1 MKTRS
6 YKVLFMAGIL
16 GLVCTTSCK
25 KQLDINQNPNVPAV
39 ANGTPSVVFPAAV
52 FGTAAGVAGEFG
64 IIGAI
69 WGQYVTQ
76 SAFSNQYKTIDA
88 YQIGT
93 ADYNRGYRNLFANG
107 LKNYQFVLDKS
118 KETENWNFYLMAAT
132 MKAYTAQVL
141 VDLYDQIPYSEA
153 LQGTA
158 NLTPKFDDGY
168 SIYQDL
174 LKLLDTA
181 LAKPLNPGVLTPA
194 DKSADLVFKGDLDK
208 WTRFANSMK
217 MKLYLRMVNKKPQEA
232 QAGIEKL
239 YADGAKFLNT
249 DAALTGFTNVKDKD
263 NPMYEQNIRSLNT
276 PDNLRA
282 SYTFTSFLIANN
294 DPRAAYFFGTPNP
307 TAVHQGDY
315 TGTNPSYK
323 TATVLVQRP
332 DDPVVF
338 MSAAESYFMQAES
351 RERYFGGDGAKALY
365 DQGVLAA
372 FAETGNDG
380 SAFIA
385 PGGAYEYPF
394 GSLEE
399 KIQAISTQ
407 KWVACAY
414 GVHYLEGFF
423 EKNRTGYPK
432 TSPVYSELDNN
443 TVNPDYVPGE
453 FVTSKNSVLGPGQLP
468 KRLVF
473 PLLETQANPNAP
485 ALVPITTPV
494 WWAL

>member
-6 YKVLFMAGIL
+6 YKIFFIAGIA
-16 GLVCTTSCK
+16 GLLLTTSCK

-52 FGTAAGVAGEFG
+52 FGTAAGVGGELA
-64 IIGAI
+64 IVGAI
-69 WGQYVTQ
+69 WGEYVTQ

-88 YQIGT
+88 YQLGT

-118 KETENWNFYLMAAT
+118 KETQNWNFYIMAAT

-141 VDLYDQIPYSEA
+141 VDLYDKIPYSEA

-168 SIYQDL
+168 NIYLDL

-181 LAKPLNPGVLTPA
+181 LAKPLKASILTPA
-194 DKSADLVFKGDLDK
+194 DKSADLIFNGDLDK

-217 MKLYLRMVNKKPQEA
+217 MKLYLRMVNKKPQDAET
-232 QAGIEKL
+232 GIKKL

-282 SYTFTSFLIANN
+282 SFTFTSFLTSHN
-294 DPRAAYFFGTPNP
+294 DTRATYFFGTATP
-307 TAVHQGDY
+307 TAIHQGDY

-332 DDPVVF
+332 TDPVVF

-365 DQGVLAA
+365 DKGVLAA

-385 PGGAYEYPF
+385 PGGEYEYPS

-407 KWVACAY
+407 KWAACAY

-432 TSPVYSELDNN
+432 TSPVYSTDAS
-443 TVNPDYVPGE
+443 YVPGE

>member
-6 YKVLFMAGIL
+6 YKLFTAGLICL
-16 GLVCTTSCK
+16 LFTASCK

-39 ANGTPSVVFPAAV
+39 ENGTPSVVFPAGV
-52 FGTAAGVAGEFG
+52 FGTAAGVGGELA

-69 WGQYVTQ
+69 WGEYVTQ
-76 SAFSNQYKTIDA
+76 SAFSNQYKTIAA

-93 ADYNRGYRNLFANG
+93 SDYNRGYRNLFANG

-118 KETENWNFYLMAAT
+118 KETENWNFYIMAAT

-141 VDLYDQIPYSEA
+141 VDLYDQIPYFEA
-153 LQGTA
+153 LQGTG

-168 SIYQDL
+168 TIYQDL

-181 LAKPLNPGVLTPA
+181 LSKPLNPALLTKS
-194 DKSADLVFKGDLDK
+194 DKSADLIFGGDMNE

-239 YADGAKFLNT
+239 YADNAQFLDK
-249 DAALTGFTNVKDKD
+249 DAALTGFTDVKDKD

-282 SYTFTSFLIANN
+282 SYTFTSFLTEHN
-294 DPRAAYFFGTPNP
+294 DPRAEFFFGTTSP
-307 TAVHQGDY
+307 TPVHQGDY
-315 TGTNPSYK
+315 AGTDPSYK
-323 TATVLVQRP
+323 TATVLVQDP
-332 DDPVVF
+332 SDPVVF
-338 MSAAESYFMQAES
+338 MSEAESYFMQAES
-351 RERYFGGDGAKALY
+351 RERYFGGPGAKELY
-365 DQGVLAA
+365 DQGVLAS
-372 FAETGNDG
+372 FGETGNDG
-380 SAFIA
+380 TAFIA
-385 PGGAYEYPF
+385 PGGDYAYPS
-394 GSLEE
+394 GGLEQ
-399 KIQAISTQ
+399 KIEAISVQ
-407 KWVACAY
+407 KWISCAY

-432 TSPVYSELDNN
+432 TSPVYSTD
-443 TVNPDYVPGE
+443 PAYVPGE
-453 FVTSKNSVLGPGQLP
+453 FVVSNNSVLGPGQLP

-473 PLLETQANPNAP
+473 PLLESQANPNTP

>member
-6 YKVLFMAGIL
+6 YKIFFIAGLAGIL
-16 GLVCTTSCK
+16 LNTSCK

-39 ANGTPSVVFPAAV
+39 ANGTPSVVFPAGV
-52 FGTAAGVAGEFG
+52 FGTAAGIGGELA

-69 WGQYVTQ
+69 WGEYVTQ
-76 SAFSNQYKTIDA
+76 SAFSNQYKTIAA
-88 YQIGT
+88 YQLGKS
-93 ADYNRGYRNLFANG
+93 DYNRGYRNLFANG

-118 KETENWNFYLMAAT
+118 KETQNWNFYIMAAT

-153 LQGTA
+153 LQGTG

-168 SIYQDL
+168 TIYLDL

-181 LAKPLNPGVLTPA
+181 LAKPLNADILTKS
-194 DKSADLVFKGDLDK
+194 DKSADLLFNGDMSE

-239 YADGAKFLNT
+239 YADNAEFLDK
-249 DAALTGFTNVKDKD
+249 DAALTGFTDVRDKD

-282 SYTFTSFLIANN
+282 SYTFVSFLTEHN
-294 DPRAAYFFGTPNP
+294 DPRTKFFFGTSSP
-307 TAVHQGDY
+307 TPVHQGDY
-315 TGTNPSYK
+315 AGTDPTYQN
-323 TATVLVQRP
+323 ATVLVQNP
-332 DDPVVF
+332 TDPVVF
-338 MSAAESYFMQAES
+338 MSEAESYFMQAES
-351 RERYFGGDGAKALY
+351 RERYFGGAGAKELY
-365 DQGVLAA
+365 DQGVLAS
-372 FAETGNDG
+372 FAATGNDG
-380 SAFIA
+380 TPFIA
-385 PGGAYEYPF
+385 PESDYAYPTGG
-394 GSLEE
+394 LEQ
-399 KIQAISTQ
+399 KIEAISVQ
-407 KWVACAY
+407 KWISCAY

-423 EKNRTGYPK
+423 EKNRTGYPR
-432 TSPVYSELDNN
+432 TSPVYSTDPN
-443 TVNPDYVPGE
+443 YVPGE
-453 FVTSKNSVLGPGQLP
+453 FVVSNNSKLAPGLLP

-473 PLLETQANPNAP
+473 PLLESQANPNTPAP
-485 ALVPITTPV
+485 VPISTPV

>member
-6 YKVLFMAGIL
+6 YKILWLAGII
-16 GLVCTTSCK
+16 GLLFTSGCK

-39 ANGTPSVVFPAAV
+39 ANGTPSVVFPAGV
-52 FGTAAGVAGEFG
+52 FGTAAGVAGELG

-69 WGQYVTQ
+69 WGEYVTQ

-93 ADYNRGYRNLFANG
+93 SDYNRGYRNLFANG

-118 KETENWNFYLMAAT
+118 KETSNWNFYIMAAT

-141 VDLYDQIPYSEA
+141 VDLYDQIPYFEA

-181 LAKPLNPGVLTPA
+181 LAKPLNAAVLTPA
-194 DKSADLVFKGDLDK
+194 DKSADLIFKGDLDK

-217 MKLYLRMVNKKPQEA
+217 MKLYLRMVNAKPQEA
-232 QAGIEKL
+232 QAGIEQL
-239 YADGAKFLNT
+239 YADNAKFLNT

-282 SYTFTSFLIANN
+282 SVTFTSFLKEHN
-294 DPRAAYFFGTPNP
+294 DPRIAYYFGSANPN
-307 TAVHQGDY
+307 AIHQGDY
-315 TGTNPSYK
+315 TGEDPNYK
-323 TATVLVQRP
+323 TSAVLVQRP
-332 DDPVVF
+332 TDPVVF

-351 RERYFGGDGAKALY
+351 RERYFGGDRAKALY

-372 FAETGNDG
+372 FAETGEDG
-380 SAFIA
+380 SSFIA
-385 PGGAYEYPF
+385 PGGEYEYPT
-394 GSLEE
+394 GPLEE
-399 KIQAISTQ
+399 KIKAISTQ

-414 GVHYLEGFF
+414 GVHFLEGFF

-432 TSPVYSELDNN
+432 TSAVYSTDAS
-443 TVNPDYVPGE
+443 YVAGE